1 MVPQRRSV
9 GKLASPQS
17 FANMACRAGVRGP
30 EGPGEEQMAANKR
43 ATTMPTDEAKLR
55 QQVAA
60 CTLLLND
67 LGLLGYSGHVSA
79 RIPGRDAI
87 VIQSRDQPRSS
98 LAPRELLICDFDGK
112 LLKGRAGA
120 GIKPPSEIF
129 LHTEILRARSDV
141 NAVAHFHHDRTT
153 AFTMVKNA
161 ALKPIKNH
169 AVRWA
174 NGIPVHPEPGH
185 VNTPARG
192 RALAATLGAA
202 HALLIR
208 AHGQVIAA
216 ESVPAVLVDS
226 VNFVE
231 NAEAMIL
238 ASELGRGRVL
248 PLTEAEIADFRGSL
262 NRAHFVDKAW
272 TYYVTLGRGRGV
284 LPATWRF

>member
-1 MVPQRRSV
+1 MSTMVADGRKAAADTAETQLRR
-9 GKLASPQS
+9 
-17 FANMACRAGVRGP
+17 
-30 EGPGEEQMAANKR
+30 
-43 ATTMPTDEAKLR
+43 
-55 QQVAA
+55 QVAA

-98 LAPRELLICDFDGK
+98 LGPEELLICDFDGK
-112 LLKGRAGA
+112 MLEGPSGVR
-120 GIKPPSEIF
+120 PPSEIF
-129 LHTEILRARSDV
+129 LHTEILRARGDV

-153 AFTMVKNA
+153 TFTMVEGA
-161 ALKPIKNH
+161 ALKLIKNH
-169 AVRWA
+169 AIRWA

-185 VNTPARG
+185 VNTPTRG
-192 RALAATLGAA
+192 RALVATLKDA

-208 AHGQVIAA
+208 AHGQVVAA

-226 VNFVE
+226 VTFIE

-238 ASELGRGRVL
+238 ASQLGRVL
-248 PLTEAEIADFRGSL
+248 PLTQAEIADFRASL
-262 NRAHFVDKAW
+262 TRDHFVAKAW

-284 LPATWRF
+284 LPDGWDL

>member
-1 MVPQRRSV
+1 MSTMVADGRKAAADTAETQLRR
-9 GKLASPQS
+9 
-17 FANMACRAGVRGP
+17 
-30 EGPGEEQMAANKR
+30 
-43 ATTMPTDEAKLR
+43 
-55 QQVAA
+55 QVAA

-98 LAPRELLICDFDGK
+98 LGPEELLICDFDGK
-112 LLKGRAGA
+112 MLEGPSGVR
-120 GIKPPSEIF
+120 PPSEIF
-129 LHTEILRARSDV
+129 LHTEILRARGDV

-153 AFTMVKNA
+153 TFTMVEGA
-161 ALKPIKNH
+161 ALKLIKNH

-192 RALAATLGAA
+192 RALVATLKDA

-208 AHGQVIAA
+208 AHGQVVAA

-226 VNFVE
+226 VTFIE

-238 ASELGRGRVL
+238 ASQLGRVL
-248 PLTEAEIADFRGSL
+248 PLTQAEIADFRASL
-262 NRAHFVDKAW
+262 TRDHFVAKAW
-272 TYYVTLGRGRGV
+272 TYYVTLGRDRGV
-284 LPATWRF
+284 LPDGWDL

>member
-1 MVPQRRSV
+1 MSTMVADGRKAAADTAETQLRR
-9 GKLASPQS
+9 
-17 FANMACRAGVRGP
+17 
-30 EGPGEEQMAANKR
+30 
-43 ATTMPTDEAKLR
+43 
-55 QQVAA
+55 QVAA

-98 LAPRELLICDFDGK
+98 LGPEELLICDFDGK
-112 LLKGRAGA
+112 MLEGPSGVR
-120 GIKPPSEIF
+120 PPSEIF
-129 LHTEILRARSDV
+129 LHTEILRARGDV

-153 AFTMVKNA
+153 TFTMVEGA
-161 ALKPIKNH
+161 ALKLIKNH

-192 RALAATLGAA
+192 RALVATLKDA

-208 AHGQVIAA
+208 AHGQVVAA

-226 VNFVE
+226 VTFIE

-238 ASELGRGRVL
+238 ASQLGRVL
-248 PLTEAEIADFRGSL
+248 PLTQAEIADFRASL
-262 NRAHFVDKAW
+262 TRDHFVAKAW

-284 LPATWRF
+284 LPDGWDL

>member
-1 MVPQRRSV
+1 MNVAMAKQTSA
-9 GKLASPQS
+9 ASGQ
-17 FANMACRAGVRGP
+17 A
-30 EGPGEEQMAANKR
+30 
-43 ATTMPTDEAKLR
+43 DLKLR

-79 RIPGRDAI
+79 RLPGRDAI
-87 VIQSRDQPRSS
+87 VIQSRDQPRSK
-98 LAPRELLICDFDGK
+98 LGPDELLICDFDGK
-112 LLKGRAGA
+112 VLDGPA

-153 AFTMVKNA
+153 VFTMVEHA

-169 AVRWA
+169 AIRWA
-174 NGIPVHPEPGH
+174 NGIPVHPDPGH
-185 VNTPARG
+185 VNSPARG
-192 RALAATLGAA
+192 RALVATLGAA

-208 AHGQVIAA
+208 AHGQVVAA
-216 ESVPAVLVDS
+216 ESVAAVLVDS

-238 ASELGRGRVL
+238 ASQLGRVL
-248 PLTEAEIADFRGSL
+248 PLTEQEIAEFAASL
-262 NRAHFVDKAW
+262 DRKHFVHKAW
-272 TYYVTLGRGRGV
+272 TYYVTLGRNRDV
-284 LPATWRF
+284 LPPDWDI

>member
-1 MVPQRRSV
+1 MSTMVADGRKAAADTAETQLRR
-9 GKLASPQS
+9 
-17 FANMACRAGVRGP
+17 
-30 EGPGEEQMAANKR
+30 
-43 ATTMPTDEAKLR
+43 
-55 QQVAA
+55 QVAA

-98 LAPRELLICDFDGK
+98 LGPEELLICDFDGK
-112 LLKGRAGA
+112 MLDGPSGVR
-120 GIKPPSEIF
+120 PPSEIF
-129 LHTEILRARSDV
+129 LHTEILRARGDV

-153 AFTMVKNA
+153 TFTMVEGA
-161 ALKPIKNH
+161 ALKLIKNH
-169 AVRWA
+169 AIRWA

-192 RALAATLGAA
+192 RALVATLKDA

-208 AHGQVIAA
+208 AHGQVVAA

-226 VNFVE
+226 VTFIE

-238 ASELGRGRVL
+238 ASQLGRVL
-248 PLTEAEIADFRGSL
+248 PLTQAEIADFRASL
-262 NRAHFVDKAW
+262 TRDHFVAKAW

-284 LPATWRF
+284 LPDGWDL